1 MKKNK
6 NILITGAT
14 GGIGVELARKF
25 AEQNNLILVS
35 NSIQKLNKLKDE
47 LKKITDKKVNVFQ
60 CDFSDTNNFKKL
72 IIEIRKSGLNRIDVL
87 INNAGIFIKKPIKD
101 SDLKNIQD
109 SLNINLIYPFLLIKE
124 FSKEMTENGWGR
136 IVNIGS
142 SSSYDGFENGSI
154 YSSTKHAILGLSRS
168 CNKEL
173 KKYGVRVISVSPSSV
188 DTKMG
193 RINDD
198 QVFETFINSKE
209 LAEVI
214 DQIIWYN
221 NQMIIDEIRLNRM
234 EIKFK

>member
-35 NSIQKLNKLKDE
+35 NSIQKLNELKDE
-47 LKKITDKKVNVFQ
+47 LNKITEKKITVFQ

-72 IIEIRKSGLNRIDVL
+72 IIEIRKSSLNRIDAL
-87 INNAGIFIKKPIKD
+87 INNAGIFIKKSIKD

-209 LAEVI
+209 IAEAI

-234 EIKFK
+234 EIKYK

>member
-35 NSIQKLNKLKDE
+35 NSIQKLNELKDE
-47 LKKITDKKVNVFQ
+47 LNKITEKKITVFQ

-72 IIEIRKSGLNRIDVL
+72 IIKIRNSSLNRIDAL
-87 INNAGIFIKKPIKD
+87 INNAGIFIKKSIKD
-101 SDLKNIQD
+101 SNLKNIQD

-124 FSKEMTENGWGR
+124 FSKDMTENGWGR

-173 KKYGVRVISVSPSSV
+173 KRYGVRVISVSPSSV

-209 LAEVI
+209 IAEAI

-234 EIKFK
+234 EIKYK

>member
-1 MKKNK
+1 M
-6 NILITGAT
+6 
-14 GGIGVELARKF
+14 
-25 AEQNNLILVS
+25 
-35 NSIQKLNKLKDE
+35 
-47 LKKITDKKVNVFQ
+47 FQ

-72 IIEIRKSGLNRIDVL
+72 IIEIRKSSLNRIDAL
-87 INNAGIFIKKPIKD
+87 INNAGIFIKKSIKD

-198 QVFETFINSKE
+198 QVFETFINSRE
-209 LAEVI
+209 IAEAI

-234 EIKFK
+234 EIKYK

>member
-1 MKKNK
+1 MEKIK

-14 GGIGVELARKF
+14 GGIGIELSRKF
-25 AEQNNLILVS
+25 AKQNNLILVS

-47 LKKITDKKVNVFQ
+47 LNKITENKITIFQ
-60 CDFSDTNNFKKL
+60 CDFSNLNSFKDL
-72 IIEIRKSGLNRIDVL
+72 IIDIRNSHLNSIDVL
-87 INNAGIFIKKPIKD
+87 INNAGIFIKKSIKD
-101 SDLKNIQD
+101 SNITDIQD

-124 FSKEMTENGWGR
+124 FSKEMIQKGWGR

-142 SSSYDGFENGSI
+142 SSSYDGFEYGSI

-168 CNKEL
+168 TNKEL
-173 KKYGVRVISVSPSSV
+173 KKFGVRVIIISPSSV

-198 QVFETFINSKE
+198 QVFETFIDPKE
-209 LAEVI
+209 VAQVT
-214 DQIIWYN
+214 DQIIWFN
-221 NQMIIDEIRLNRM
+221 NQMSIDEIRLNRI

>member
-35 NSIQKLNKLKDE
+35 NSIQKLNELKDE
-47 LKKITDKKVNVFQ
+47 LNKITEKKITVFK
-60 CDFSDTNNFKKL
+60 CDFSDTDNFKKL
-72 IIEIRKSGLNRIDVL
+72 IIEIRKSGLNRIDIL
-87 INNAGIFIKKPIKD
+87 INNAGIFIKKSIKD
-101 SDLKNIQD
+101 SNLKNIQD

-124 FSKEMTENGWGR
+124 FSKDMTENGWGR

-173 KKYGVRVISVSPSSV
+173 KKYGIRVISVSPSSV

-209 LAEVI
+209 IAEAI

-234 EIKFK
+234 EIKYK

>member
-1 MKKNK
+1 MKKNR

-35 NSIQKLNKLKDE
+35 NSIQKLNELKDE
-47 LKKITDKKVNVFQ
+47 LNKITEKKITVFQ

-72 IIEIRKSGLNRIDVL
+72 IIKIRNSSLNRIDAL
-87 INNAGIFIKKPIKD
+87 INNAGIFIKKSIKD
-101 SDLKNIQD
+101 SNLKNIQD

-124 FSKEMTENGWGR
+124 FSKDMTENGWGR

-173 KKYGVRVISVSPSSV
+173 KRYGVRVISVSPSSV

-198 QVFETFINSKE
+198 QVFETFINSRE
-209 LAEVI
+209 IAEAI

-234 EIKFK
+234 EIKYK

>member
-1 MKKNK
+1 M
-6 NILITGAT
+6 
-14 GGIGVELARKF
+14 ELARKF
-25 AEQNNLILVS
+25 AKQNNLILVS
-35 NSIQKLNKLKDE
+35 NSIQKLNELKDE
-47 LKKITDKKVNVFQ
+47 LNKITEKKITVFQ

-72 IIEIRKSGLNRIDVL
+72 IIEIRKSSLNRIDVL
-87 INNAGIFIKKPIKD
+87 INNAGIFIKKSIKD
-101 SDLKNIQD
+101 SNLKNIQD

-124 FSKEMTENGWGR
+124 FSKDMTENGWGR

-173 KKYGVRVISVSPSSV
+173 KKYGIRVISVSPSSV

-193 RINDD
+193 RINND

-209 LAEVI
+209 IAEAI

-234 EIKFK
+234 EIKYK